1 MNKVKT
7 FFIAFWTVLASWLGI
22 LAVPVLILVLC
33 NVIDYVT
40 GIVASVRRDEAV
52 NSRRGLTGIIKKV
65 CMWIL
70 IGIGAMVDWLI
81 LYAANTIG
89 ITLPVSFLIACLVAV
104 WLIANEIIS
113 ILENMLDIGVSI
125 PPFLI
130 PLVKTLRKQ
139 AEDKGN
145 INGDDADA

>member
-1 MNKVKT
+1 MNKVKA
-7 FFIAFWTVLASWLGI
+7 FFIGFWAVLASWLGI

-33 NVIDYVT
+33 NVIDYIT
-40 GIVASVRRDEAV
+40 GIVASVHRNETV

-70 IGIGAMVDWLI
+70 IGIGAMVDWLL
-81 LYAANTIG
+81 LYAAGTIG
-89 ITLPVSFLIACLVAV
+89 IALPVSFLVACLVAV

-113 ILENMLDIGVSI
+113 ILENMVDIGVCI

-130 PLVKTLRKQ
+130 PLVKNIRKKSEEK
-139 AEDKGN
+139 AGGEDG
-145 INGDDADA
+145 

>member
-89 ITLPVSFLIACLVAV
+89 ITLPISFLIACLVAV

-145 INGDDADA
+145 INGDDVDA

>member
-145 INGDDADA
+145 INGDDVDA

>member
-33 NVIDYVT
+33 NAIDYVT